1 MEYNCKEN
9 KAETLRLTVG
19 NILQKNSNLKFQSN
33 LTKDEG
39 RVLKEL
45 RRDDK
50 LRGNKFDK
58 GCGFVTATDDTA
70 KKKIET

>member
-9 KAETLRLTVG
+9 KAETLRLTAG

-50 LRGNKFDK
+50 LRGHTFDK
-58 GCGFVTATDDTA
+58 GCGFVIVTDDTA
-70 KKKIET
+70 KKK